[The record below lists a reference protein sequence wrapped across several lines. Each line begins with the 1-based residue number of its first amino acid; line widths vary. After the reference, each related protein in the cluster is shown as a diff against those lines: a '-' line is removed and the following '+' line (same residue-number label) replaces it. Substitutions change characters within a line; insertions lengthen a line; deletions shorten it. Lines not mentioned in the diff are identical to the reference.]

1 MVRLYP
7 NRVCRIAD
15 DGGFGINYSE
25 RLNKLRER
33 IRAAEI
39 DVLLVSEPHN
49 IFYLSGCAGG
59 MTGAR
64 VRLIV
69 DSQKSTLIIDHR
81 YYDEALKSANADEI
95 APWAK
100 PSMEEIVAV
109 ARQNGAKRAGF
120 EATHVTVRQ
129 FERLVEEFGEV
140 QLVGLSNLVEPL
152 REVKDE
158 YEIANIA
165 AAAALADR
173 AFDHIIDFIKPGTSE
188 RDIAIELDYFMLRN
202 GARKPSFETIVASG
216 ANSAIPH
223 AVPSEKRIEPGDF
236 VKLDFGAVI
245 EGYHS
250 DMTRTVVVGEASSRK
265 REIYEKV
272 REAQLAALAAVA
284 PDKSGEEI
292 DAAGRRIIAE
302 AGLGEYFTHN
312 VGHGVG
318 LNVHESPVL
327 GAGSKSL
334 LKPQMVVTVEPGIY
348 ISGFGGVR
356 IEDLVVVTETGNKI
370 LTHSTKELLE
380 L

>member
-1 MVRLYP
+1 MNQGR
-7 NRVCRIAD
+7 
-15 DGGFGINYSE
+15 FGINYGE
-25 RLNKLRER
+25 RLKRLRER
-33 IRAAEI
+33 IIAAEI

-49 IFYLSGCAGG
+49 IFYLCGCAGG
-59 MTGAR
+59 MTDAR

-69 DSQKSTLIIDHR
+69 DAQKAALIIDHR
-81 YYDEALKSANADEI
+81 YYDDALKSAHADEI
-95 APWAK
+95 VPWTK
-100 PSMEEIVAV
+100 PSMEEIVAL

-129 FERLVEEFGEV
+129 FERMVEEFGEL
-140 QLVGLSNLVEPL
+140 QLVGVSNLAEPL

-158 YEIANIA
+158 DEIANID

-173 AFDHIIDFIKPGTSE
+173 AFEHILEFVKPGVSE
-188 RDIAIELDYFMLRN
+188 REIAIELDYFMLRN

-223 AVPSEKRIEPGDF
+223 AAPSEKRIEPGDF
-236 VKLDFGAVI
+236 VKLDFGAVV

-250 DMTRTVVVGEASSRK
+250 DMTRTVVVGRASGRQ

-272 REAQLAALAAVA
+272 REAQQAALEAVA
-284 PDKSGEEI
+284 AEKCGDDI
-292 DAAGRRIIAE
+292 DVTGRRVIAD
-302 AGLGEYFTHN
+302 AGFGEYFTHN
-312 VGHGVG
+312 LGHGVG
-318 LNVHESPVL
+318 LEVHESPVL
-327 GAGSKSL
+327 GVGSKSL
-334 LKPQMVVTVEPGIY
+334 LKPEMVVTVEPGIY

-356 IEDLVVVTETGNKI
+356 IEDLVVVGDKGCKV

>member
-1 MVRLYP
+1 M
-7 NRVCRIAD
+7 D
-15 DGGFGINYSE
+15 DGGLGINYGE

-49 IFYLSGCAGG
+49 IFYLCGCAGG

-69 DSQKSTLIIDHR
+69 DSEISTLIIDHR
-81 YYDEALKSANADEI
+81 YYDDALKTANADEI
-95 APWAK
+95 APWTK
-100 PSMEEIVAV
+100 PSMEEIVAL
-109 ARQNGAKRAGF
+109 AGQNGAKRAGF
-120 EATHVTVRQ
+120 EATHITVRQ
-129 FERLVEEFGEV
+129 YERMVKEFGEL
-140 QLVGLSNLVEPL
+140 QLVGVSNLVEPL

-158 YEIANIA
+158 LEIANIA

-173 AFDHIIDFIKPGTSE
+173 AFTHIIDYIKPGTSE
-188 RDIAIELDYFMLRN
+188 RDIAIELDCFMLRN
-202 GARKPSFETIVASG
+202 GAQKPSFETIVASG

-223 AVPSEKRIEPGDF
+223 ATPSEKRIESGDF

-250 DMTRTVVVGEASSRK
+250 DMTRTVVAGEAGARK

-272 REAQLAALAAVA
+272 KEAQLAALSAVA
-284 PDKSGEEI
+284 PEKSGEEI
-292 DAAGRRIIAE
+292 DAVSRHIVEE
-302 AGLGEYFTHN
+302 AGFGEHFTHN
-312 VGHGVG
+312 LGHGVG

-327 GAGSKSL
+327 GVGSKSL
-334 LKPQMVVTVEPGIY
+334 LKPGMVVTVEPGIY